1 MSLTILQ
8 TPEQFQPVL
17 SNGLFF
23 TVSADTTNTFKFR
36 YVYDLYV
43 NGVYTFEGKSS
54 PNPSGV
60 AVLDLQQILE
70 NECFNN
76 PISSWNGTP
85 IYTHTTF
92 PFSAPYLDETILYQL
107 FIGYEYADSELGAI
121 TGFTGLGNFVGP
133 PALQTQTYKTFRST
147 MGVEGNATEQNFNID
162 PFVLSGTPSTSNPTT
177 SGLFLTNSPRT
188 RAIQETEYYTL
199 GFTNYYMGGN
209 LLSEPYYAQFTFYDD
224 QGSIITGT
232 TYDNITT
239 NGGGP
244 RTNCNQVY
252 SAMYLINPPTETDF
266 NTLYIRVATLKS
278 SNTTT

>member
-43 NGVYTFEGKSS
+43 NGVYTFEGKAS

-76 PISSWNGTP
+76 PIASWNGTP

-92 PFSAPYLDETILYQL
+92 PFSAPYLDETILYSL
-107 FIGYEYADSELGAI
+107 KIFNKDSKTYLKMS
-121 TGFTGLGNFVGP
+121 FTSSREREFP
-133 PALQTQTYKTFRST
+133 IIY
-147 MGVEGNATEQNFNID
+147 
-162 PFVLSGTPSTSNPTT
+162 LSKI
-177 SGLFLTNSPRT
+177 SGISP
-188 RAIQETEYYTL
+188 
-199 GFTNYYMGGN
+199 
-209 LLSEPYYAQFTFYDD
+209 
-224 QGSIITGT
+224 
-232 TYDNITT
+232 NITLCL
-239 NGGGP
+239 P
-244 RTNCNQVY
+244 
-252 SAMYLINPPTETDF
+252 
-266 NTLYIRVATLKS
+266 IRAL
-278 SNTTT
+278 